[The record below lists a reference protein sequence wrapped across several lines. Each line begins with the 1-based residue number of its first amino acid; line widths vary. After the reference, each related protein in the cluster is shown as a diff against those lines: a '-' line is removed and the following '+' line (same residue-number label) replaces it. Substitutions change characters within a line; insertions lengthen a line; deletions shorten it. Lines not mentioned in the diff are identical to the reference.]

1 MSGLRPGQ
9 TVLLNFPFTDGEG
22 FKRRP
27 AMVIRDTGDGDLIV
41 CRVTSKLYDT
51 VFDIRVEDWE
61 KCGLRLPSVVR
72 THKIATLSSSMVER
86 EMGEIPDSM
95 KVRVSLLLKELV
107 SG

>member
-1 MSGLRPGQ
+1 MSGLRPGKI
-9 TVLLNFPFTDGEG
+9 VLLNFPFTDGKG

-51 VFDIRVEDWE
+51 VFDLLVEDWE

-72 THKIATLSSSMVER
+72 THKIATLSSSMVEH

-95 KVRVSLLLKELV
+95 KVRVSSILKELV
-107 SG
+107 AG